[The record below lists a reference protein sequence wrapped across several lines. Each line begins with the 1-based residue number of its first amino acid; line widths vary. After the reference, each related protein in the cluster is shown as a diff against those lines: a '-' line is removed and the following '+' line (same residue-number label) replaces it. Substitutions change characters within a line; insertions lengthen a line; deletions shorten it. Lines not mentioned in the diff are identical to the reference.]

1 MAVLCIVL
9 ATTNATPVTTPSASS
24 ESSLNAQAQWGA
36 EGCGVDRLLE
46 LAAQVECSGACSLPG
61 CTIKYDSFMTCM
73 RRAQSRGY
81 VRDDHAEFVAQ
92 GLRHG
97 FDLGLD
103 RSLLTGNRVFKNW
116 ASAIEGRKQ
125 VTAAINKRMDS
136 GKSLLLGPWRA
147 VEKALRARGILDY
160 FVFPMG
166 AVAKKDDP
174 TVLRP
179 TDDHTKTGLNAQPL
193 SDFLRHSLNTYAEV
207 AWLLKRDYFMYVSD
221 VVDAFLLLPL
231 SVGSPSFLARC
242 LASKSLVLSARYF
255 S

>member
-1 MAVLCIVL
+1 MSMTTIRIKSLLQILKFLLFLVSPLLATWVALLGTLASLILQNMSICLQALANLTTRVTATSMRRMRMAVLCIVL

-24 ESSLNAQAQWGA
+24 DSSLNAQAQWGA

-136 GKSLLLGPWRA
+136 GKSLLMGPWRA

-166 AVAKKDDP
+166 AVGKKDDP

-179 TDDHTKTGLNAQPL
+179 TDDH
-193 SDFLRHSLNTYAEV
+193 R
-207 AWLLKRDYFMYVSD
+207 R
-221 VVDAFLLLPL
+221 
-231 SVGSPSFLARC
+231 SF
-242 LASKSLVLSARYF
+242 
-255 S
+255 